1 MKVVSPL
8 DLADG
13 HGYVSRSLLGI
24 AGNGGP
30 ITSLIVP
37 LEFYVPNIKSAKK
50 DLRKSR
56 KAAVRNK
63 AQRSALRTAV
73 KKAKTTKASADER
86 LSAVS
91 MLDRAARKGL
101 IHRNTAARQ
110 KSNLA
115 KRAAAALAAA

>member
-1 MKVVSPL
+1 M
-8 DLADG
+8 A
-13 HGYVSRSLLGI
+13 H
-24 AGNGGP
+24 N
-30 ITSLIVP
+30 
-37 LEFYVPNIKSAKK
+37 KSANKA
-50 DLRKSR
+50 LGKSR

>member
-1 MKVVSPL
+1 MSCPRVTLETVTGTFPGLSWVS
-8 DLADG
+8 LAT
-13 HGYVSRSLLGI
+13 
-24 AGNGGP
+24 AAP